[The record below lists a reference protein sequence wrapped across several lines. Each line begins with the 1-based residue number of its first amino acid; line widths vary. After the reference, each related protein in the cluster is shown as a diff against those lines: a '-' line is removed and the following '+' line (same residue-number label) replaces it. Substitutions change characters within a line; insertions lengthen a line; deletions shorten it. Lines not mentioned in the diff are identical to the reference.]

1 MQAVDKTRGCE
12 MGPARGRLIVD
23 AHLLAKGARLC
34 ELGWGAGWGG
44 AILAVRP
51 RLGFWRVDEACSG
64 PTGARWDRI
73 SFFAEWV
80 SGKVAVGF
88 VKPEKEQ

>member
-1 MQAVDKTRGCE
+1 MGC
-12 MGPARGRLIVD
+12 R
-23 AHLLAKGARLC
+23 
-34 ELGWGAGWGG
+34 LGW

-51 RLGFWRVDEACSG
+51 RLGFRRVDEACSG

-73 SFFAEWV
+73 SIFAEWV